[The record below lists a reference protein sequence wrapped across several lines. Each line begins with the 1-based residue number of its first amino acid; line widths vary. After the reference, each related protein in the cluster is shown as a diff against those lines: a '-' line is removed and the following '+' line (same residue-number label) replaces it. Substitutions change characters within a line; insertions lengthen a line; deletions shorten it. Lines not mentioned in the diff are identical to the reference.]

1 MTLLLLRQKFIKL
14 KKFMY
19 FWQMCI
25 KSDWMESEL
34 SGDFL
39 NYPDSLWIIQTV
51 SGLSRQFLYQPG
63 SLWNVRTVFRLS
75 GKSLDCPD
83 SFYIIRTVS
92 GFSRQ
97 FLNYPESL

>member
-1 MTLLLLRQKFIKL
+1 
-14 KKFMY
+14 MY

-75 GKSLDCPD
+75 GKSLDCRDSSYAFVHVFIHISPD
-83 SFYIIRTVS
+83 KSKEDGMGVLRRRMR
-92 GFSRQ
+92 GKSRQ
-97 FLNYPESL
+97 LC